1 MSVTLKSS
9 SKKFFMSGG
18 INLKPGQT
26 ITVDENTLTEGQLRD
41 IIYNV
46 EIKDLETD
54 SLGVLQ
60 SRLSQLSST
69 GGGGGS
75 TSDPIT
81 LKRLT
86 DLENKVV
93 QVEQEVNKPIVIPPP
108 VNTTINNTI
117 REELLW
123 STTDW

>member
-9 SKKFFMSGG
+9 SKKFFMSGD
-18 INLKPGQT
+18 INLRPGQT

-41 IIYNV
+41 VIYNV

-69 GGGGGS
+69 GGGGSS

-86 DLENKVV
+86 DLEKKVT
-93 QVEQEVNKPIVIPPP
+93 QVEQEVHKPIVIPPP